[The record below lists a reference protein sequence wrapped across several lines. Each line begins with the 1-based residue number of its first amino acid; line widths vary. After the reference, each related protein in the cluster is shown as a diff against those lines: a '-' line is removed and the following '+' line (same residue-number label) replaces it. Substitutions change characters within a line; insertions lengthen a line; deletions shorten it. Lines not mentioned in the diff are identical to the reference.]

1 MSKQVLA
8 GSWEPERT
16 VLRQEA
22 DLQRLKLDLRLGCR
36 ATGLD
41 PAART
46 VTLADG
52 DRLRYDGLLLA
63 TGLRPR
69 RLPFGHDLA
78 GVHVLRTLD
87 DALTLRA
94 QLGAGPRVVV
104 IGAGF
109 LGSEIAATARGLG
122 LDVSL
127 VDTEP
132 TPLARQVGTFVGG
145 LVADLH
151 RDHGVRL
158 HMGHGVTEVTGARGR
173 VTAVLLDDGTRL
185 PADVVV
191 VAIGSVPAVDWL
203 AGSGLPLGDGVRCDS
218 HCRAAPGVYAAGDV
232 ANWPDPAT
240 GGRVRLEQRMNA
252 TEQARAAVRNLLAG
266 PGDAVPYTP
275 VPFGWT
281 DQYDAKIQF
290 HGSCPADARGG
301 MRRRRSRGTR
311 LCRALPPPRPCGGRA
326 RLEPRPRPARVPRPH
341 RHGRPGEGR
350 LVRRCG
356 VAPHGRGRGSIRA
369 RTWLDTGAGAALR
382 GSRFARGDARAN
394 RRSGPAGRTGG
405 VTGGVLEA
413 WTGGVNWRSE
423 EARRGGNSAGR
434 WGRTG
439 VSSPP
444 W

>member
-1 MSKQVLA
+1 MPAMDRIVLVGASAAGLTAADALRRDGFTGSLTMVGEELWAPYDRPPLSKQVLA
-8 GSWEPERT
+8 GTWEPERT

-22 DLQRLKLDLRLGCR
+22 DLGRLKLDLRLGCR

-52 DRLRYDGLLLA
+52 DRLPYDGLLLA

-94 QLGAGPRVVV
+94 QWGSGPRVVV

-122 LDVSL
+122 LDVAL
-127 VDTEP
+127 VDPEP
-132 TPLARQVGTFVGG
+132 APLARQVGTWVGG

-158 HMGHGVTEVTGARGR
+158 HMGRGVTELTGACGR
-173 VTAVLLDDGTRL
+173 VTAVVLDDGTRL

-203 AGSGLPLGDGVRCDS
+203 ADSGLSLGDGVRCDS

-252 TEQARAAVRNLLAG
+252 TDQARAAARNLLAD
-266 PGDAVPYTP
+266 PGGSEPYAP
-275 VPFGWT
+275 IPFGWT

-290 HGSCPADARGG
+290 HGRFPADAQVECVDGDP
-301 MRRRRSRGTR
+301 RSRAFVALYR
-311 LCRALPPPRPCGGRA
+311 LRGRVVGALGWNSARALRAYRGHIGRQ
-326 RLEPRPRPARVPRPH
+326 EV
-341 RHGRPGEGR
+341 
-350 LVRRCG
+350 
-356 VAPHGRGRGSIRA
+356 
-369 RTWLDTGAGAALR
+369 
-382 GSRFARGDARAN
+382 
-394 RRSGPAGRTGG
+394 
-405 VTGGVLEA
+405 
-413 WTGGVNWRSE
+413 E
-423 EARRGGNSAGR
+423 EAE
-434 WGRTG
+434 
-439 VSSPP
+439 VSEG
-444 W
+444 

>member
-1 MSKQVLA
+1 MDRIVLVGASAAGLTAADALRRDGFTGSLTMVGEELWAPYDRPPLSKQVLA
-8 GSWEPERT
+8 GTWEPERT

-22 DLQRLKLDLRLGCR
+22 DLGRLKLDLRLGCR

-52 DRLRYDGLLLA
+52 DRLPYDGLLLA

-94 QLGAGPRVVV
+94 QWGSGPRVVV

-122 LDVSL
+122 LDVAL
-127 VDTEP
+127 VDPEP
-132 TPLARQVGTFVGG
+132 APLARQVGTWVGG

-158 HMGHGVTEVTGARGR
+158 HMGRGVTELTGACGR
-173 VTAVLLDDGTRL
+173 VTAVVLDDGTRL

-203 AGSGLPLGDGVRCDS
+203 ADSGLSLGDGVRCDS

-252 TEQARAAVRNLLAG
+252 TDQARAAARNLLAD
-266 PGDAVPYTP
+266 PGGSEPYAP
-275 VPFGWT
+275 IPFGWT

-290 HGSCPADARGG
+290 HGRCPADAQVECVDGDP
-301 MRRRRSRGTR
+301 RSRAFVALYR
-311 LCRALPPPRPCGGRA
+311 LRGRVVGALGWNSARALRAYRGHIGRQ
-326 RLEPRPRPARVPRPH
+326 EQ
-341 RHGRPGEGR
+341 
-350 LVRRCG
+350 
-356 VAPHGRGRGSIRA
+356 
-369 RTWLDTGAGAALR
+369 
-382 GSRFARGDARAN
+382 
-394 RRSGPAGRTGG
+394 GP
-405 VTGGVLEA
+405 
-413 WTGGVNWRSE
+413 E
-423 EARRGGNSAGR
+423 EAE
-434 WGRTG
+434 
-439 VSSPP
+439 VSEG
-444 W
+444 

>member
-1 MSKQVLA
+1 MPAMDRIVLVGASAAGLTAADALRREGFTGTLTLVGDELWAPYDRPPLSKQVLA

-122 LDVSL
+122 LDVTL

-132 TPLARQVGTFVGG
+132 TPLARQVGTWVGG

-158 HMGHGVTEVTGARGR
+158 HLGRGVTDVTGERGR

-252 TEQARAAVRNLLAG
+252 TEQSRAAVRNLLAG

-290 HGSCPADARGG
+290 HGRCPADAQVECVDGDPRA
-301 MRRRRSRGTR
+301 RSFVALYR
-311 LCRALPPPRPCGGRA
+311 LHGRVVGALGWNRVRALR
-326 RLEPRPRPARVPRPH
+326 EY
-341 RHGRPGEGR
+341 
-350 LVRRCG
+350 
-356 VAPHGRGRGSIRA
+356 RGHIGTA
-369 RTWLDTGAGAALR
+369 GPVKTG
-382 GSRFARGDARAN
+382 
-394 RRSGPAGRTGG
+394 
-405 VTGGVLEA
+405 
-413 WTGGVNWRSE
+413 
-423 EARRGGNSAGR
+423 
-434 WGRTG
+434 
-439 VSSPP
+439 
-444 W
+444 

>member
-1 MSKQVLA
+1 MDRIVLVGASAAGLTAADALRRDGFTGSLTMVGEELWAPYDRPPLSKQVLA
-8 GSWEPERT
+8 GTWEPERT

-22 DLQRLKLDLRLGCR
+22 DLGRLKLDLRLGCR

-52 DRLRYDGLLLA
+52 DRLPYDGLLLA

-94 QLGAGPRVVV
+94 QWGSGPRVVV

-122 LDVSL
+122 LDVAL
-127 VDTEP
+127 VDPEP
-132 TPLARQVGTFVGG
+132 APLARQVGTWVGG

-158 HMGHGVTEVTGARGR
+158 HMGRGVTELTGACGR
-173 VTAVLLDDGTRL
+173 VTAVVLDDGTRL

-203 AGSGLPLGDGVRCDS
+203 ADSGLSLGDGVRCDS

-252 TEQARAAVRNLLAG
+252 TDQARAAARNLLAD
-266 PGDAVPYTP
+266 PGGSEPYAP
-275 VPFGWT
+275 IPFGWT

-290 HGSCPADARGG
+290 HGRFPADAQVECVDGDP
-301 MRRRRSRGTR
+301 RSRAFVALYR
-311 LCRALPPPRPCGGRA
+311 LRGRVVGALGWNSARALRAYRGHIGRQ
-326 RLEPRPRPARVPRPH
+326 EV
-341 RHGRPGEGR
+341 
-350 LVRRCG
+350 
-356 VAPHGRGRGSIRA
+356 
-369 RTWLDTGAGAALR
+369 
-382 GSRFARGDARAN
+382 
-394 RRSGPAGRTGG
+394 
-405 VTGGVLEA
+405 
-413 WTGGVNWRSE
+413 E
-423 EARRGGNSAGR
+423 EAE
-434 WGRTG
+434 
-439 VSSPP
+439 VSEG
-444 W
+444 